1 MPNEKMLTEADI
13 KPGAV
18 FVAANGRLVGQAFR
32 VFATLPLLDGNMSV
46 FMQSVEPY
54 DGGSDGNEHA
64 VIRESMRR
72 IAHDGKRAAPAWL
85 LITPAPPDPRDV
97 RIEVLEAEK
106 AALFDCGDSS
116 GCAIA
121 PGCVRHFAEQAR
133 TLLAEKAALHEA
145 LVEQERTVA
154 ACRADRDTAWA
165 RAERTFGAKI
175 AALERQVEEYAVD
188 AQGAAFRHQHN
199 EMVLSVV
206 TAQRDS
212 LAAGLREALAASEA
226 ALAKE
231 PVMCRHCGGTGRAD
245 SIDGAAE
252 CPQCGGNGTDDEREQ
267 FEEGINF
274 LHGYW
279 GLREG
284 TAAAI
289 ARFRA
294 IAESFHP
301 TAQAPVT
308 TGESAPGIVSPVATK
323 DSVATV
329 ARGADDAWAA
339 KLLRFILDD
348 VTFDERHGDDGR
360 RAVEHAIRALAP

>member
-212 LAAGLREALAASEA
+212 LAAGLREALGFWLDAIDHLENDH
-226 ALAKE
+226 E
-231 PVMCRHCGGTGRAD
+231 CDRHDDRAR
-245 SIDGAAE
+245 IDG
-252 CPQCGGNGTDDEREQ
+252 
-267 FEEGINF
+267 
-274 LHGYW
+274 
-279 GLREG
+279 LR
-284 TAAAI
+284 TL
-289 ARFRA
+289 
-294 IAESFHP
+294 AESFHP

-329 ARGADDAWAA
+329 KEPG
-339 KLLRFILDD
+339 
-348 VTFDERHGDDGR
+348 
-360 RAVEHAIRALAP
+360 P